1 VENTIEEKPKPVEQ
15 KGGFFKSLKKTLKIG
30 SDTRDE
36 TAE

>member
-1 VENTIEEKPKPVEQ
+1 VEDTIEQKPKPVE
-15 KGGFFKSLKKTLKIG
+15 KEGGFFKSLKKTLKIG